1 MNGLFMTVEGVVG
14 TEPRKGEYQGTPV
27 LSFRLVSKERRW
39 DKSAQSWQPGHASW
53 MTVSCFRQLARNVAG
68 SISKGDLL
76 IVHGKVRVK
85 EYVNGEGQLRTV
97 VDVEATSIGHDLKF
111 GTTRFRPSTAPDSLD
126 DRLREQADAIVREL
140 ADLPEESV
148 EELLAERAARA
159 ATEPDPDDDE
169 ELVDVVTG
177 ELLGTGGR
185 ADDEADET
193 NDETDDEADDDED
206 DDDEDDEEDDLDKLD
221 DEEEA
226 KRGRRQ
232 PARSLAGA
240 GRR

>member
-14 TEPRKGEYQGTPV
+14 TEPRKGEWQGTPV

-39 DKSAQSWQPGHASW
+39 DKSAQAWVPGHASW
-53 MTVSCFRQLARNVAG
+53 MTVSCFRQLARNVAQ

-85 EYVNGEGQLRTV
+85 DYLDGEGHQRTV

-111 GTTRFRPSTAPDSLD
+111 GTTRFRPASAPESLD

-140 ADLPEESV
+140 AELPEESV
-148 EELLAERAARA
+148 EELLAQRAARA
-159 ATEPDPDDDE
+159 AVEPDPDEDD

-177 ELLGTGGR
+177 ELL
-185 ADDEADET
+185 DEEAD
-193 NDETDDEADDDED
+193 TDVLE
-206 DDDEDDEEDDLDKLD
+206 DDDEDDESDEDDELDD

-226 KRGRRQ
+226 DEGRR
-232 PARSLAGA
+232 ARSLAGA
-240 GRR
+240 ARR